1 MEPSKV
7 VEHEG
12 KFWVKWDTDDFREKL
27 AAAGADQEALNNA
40 VIRNEMEAVKIDGV
54 WHYGLEGLNKTF
66 PILPLG
72 EGRGWSD

>member
-1 MEPSKV
+1 MEPSTL

-12 KFWVKWDTDDFREKL
+12 ELWVKWDTDDFREKL

-40 VIRNEMEAVKIDGV
+40 VIRGEVEAVKIDGA
-54 WHYGLEGLNKTF
+54 WYYGLEGLNKHL
-66 PILPLG
+66 PIQPLG